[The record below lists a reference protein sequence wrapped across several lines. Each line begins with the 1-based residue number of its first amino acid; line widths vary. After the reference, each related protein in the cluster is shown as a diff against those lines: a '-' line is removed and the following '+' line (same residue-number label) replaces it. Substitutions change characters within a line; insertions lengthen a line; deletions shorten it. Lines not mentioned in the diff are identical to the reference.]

1 MRRTYK
7 LYLDDLLL
15 SIDKIL
21 SYTNGLDYSE
31 FIMDDKTLDAVIRNF
46 EIIGI
51 ASKNIPEDLKGKYQ
65 AVEWKKITNFKNI
78 LAHEYFGIDYEIL
91 WEVIKDK
98 LPEMRLK
105 IQMIIDQET

>member
-31 FIMDDKTLDAVIRNF
+31 FIMDDKTLDAIVRNC

-51 ASKNIPEDLKGKYQ
+51 ASKSIPKDIKEKYQ
-65 AVEWKKITNFKNI
+65 IIEWKKIINFRNL
-78 LAHEYFGIDYEIL
+78 LAHEYFGIDYEICG
-91 WEVIKDK
+91 
-98 LPEMRLK
+98 RSLK
-105 IQMIIDQET
+105 TNYRT